1 MEQSTQTDRWPE
13 LSEWKWAA
21 EPPHKRRRFSRATQT
36 TDVVCSNM
44 ECQTEQSD
52 DAWSDDNGD
61 DDDDD
66 ADDFHD
72 DPDWHY
78 SASDDVES
86 SECEEVGLDDCSS
99 DIELTVD
106 SSDHIHERKFMVFE
120 SCLVKLLL
128 VCCVCLSPC
137 RVFLKK
143 VIGSF
148 VALEQRCVHGHKL
161 IWNSQPFYGS
171 LPAGNLLSAACIL
184 FSGSSPVRS
193 INVFKHLRM
202 STISLRTYNMMQSSY
217 LTTAVKSVWLNSQEK
232 LLHSLRG
239 NSLNIGGD
247 GRCCSPGHTAKF
259 GSYSVMDLNISKIVD
274 VQLVQVNEVTNSNAM
289 ELEGLKRCLNYLL
302 PLLSVHSITTD
313 RHPSVQK
320 YLRDCYSNIVHYFD
334 VWHVAKSV
342 KKKIEAI
349 SQRRDCS
356 ILAHWA
362 QAVSNHLY
370 WCAASSAGNGD
381 LVLAKW
387 LSILNHVCDIHT
399 GHGEPY
405 NECMHGMLEPRLW
418 IRAGSKAYKEL
429 ELIVTNKLLCR
440 DVKRLAFMAQTSALE
455 SYHRVVT
462 FFAPKSVHFFYSA
475 MESRL
480 LLAAL
485 HYNENSNRQQAV
497 TQTGNPQWRISFPK
511 ARKGNAVAAAVHVP
525 VTFAYVD
532 ELLHAVV
539 DLREQ
544 FSSYTKAK
552 ANVRH
557 ANPPPVAA
565 SAVRTSKQDVVCAHV
580 SRFNTSCKEVQHEQ

>member
-1 MEQSTQTDRWPE
+1 MTTGQDWVVIYTWYNACGVLVFQQKTMEQCTQTDSSLE
-13 LSEWKWAA
+13 WAA
-21 EPPHKRRRFSRATQT
+21 EPPGKRRRFSRGTQT
-36 TDVVCSNM
+36 TAVVCSNT
-44 ECQTEQSD
+44 ECQTEHMD
-52 DAWSDDNGD
+52 DHCSDDNDAYD

-66 ADDFHD
+66 DDDFD

-86 SECEEVGLDDCSS
+86 SECEEVNYCST
-99 DIELTVD
+99 DIELTVN
-106 SSDHIHERKFMVFE
+106 SSDHIRERKFMVFE

-143 VIGSF
+143 CIGSF

-161 IWNSQPFYGS
+161 IWHSQPFYGS
-171 LPAGNLLSAACIL
+171 VPAGNLLTAACIL

-193 INVFKHLRM
+193 LNVFRHLSM

-239 NSLNIGGD
+239 KSLNIGGD

-274 VQLVQVNEVTNSNAM
+274 VQLVQVNEVTSSNAM
-289 ELEGLKRCLNYLL
+289 ELEGLKRCLSHLL
-302 PLLSVHSITTD
+302 TLLSVCSITTD

-320 YLRDCYSNIVHYFD
+320 YLRDCHVNIVHYFD
-334 VWHVAKSV
+334 VWHVAKNV

-370 WCAASSAGNGD
+370 WCAASSAGDGD

-387 LSILNHVCDIHT
+387 LSILNHVCDIHS

-405 NECMHGMLEPRLW
+405 NECLHGVLQPRLW
-418 IRAGSKAYKEL
+418 IRAGSKAHKEL
-429 ELIVTNKLLCR
+429 ELIVTNKVLCR

-462 FFAPKSVHFFYSA
+462 FFAPKSVHFLQCNG
-475 MESRL
+475 ME
-480 LLAAL
+480 AIACC
-485 HYNENSNRQQAV
+485 
-497 TQTGNPQWRISFPK
+497 
-511 ARKGNAVAAAVHVP
+511 
-525 VTFAYVD
+525 
-532 ELLHAVV
+532 
-539 DLREQ
+539 
-544 FSSYTKAK
+544 
-552 ANVRH
+552 
-557 ANPPPVAA
+557 
-565 SAVRTSKQDVVCAHV
+565 TSLQ
-580 SRFNTSCKEVQHEQ
+580 